1 MSWKKNF
8 VVIVIT
14 IVVLQIV
21 TFSIS
26 KVVDFISIPE
36 KEVTVNAP
44 EDMEDAFSAALK
56 KTDLKNDYKVV
67 ITSDEKADISVGYN
81 KEKDGTYTKFA
92 YSPFVIG
99 YDDEKST
106 YESLKKAKILRKSK
120 YGDFYEFNTLKLVNA
135 VIDGKSLKDLGFPVE
150 ITIFVPSENSEYWT
164 TFYDFML
171 ITVNDGSYPEDSD
184 TIEKSKQKIE
194 EFLNSKSVK
203 SVTDFNSQILRTDY
217 FSEGAL
223 YIVPEQKVMSLSYE
237 AYRKSSE
244 ARIFYPVSTVNINFY
259 LKANTENGKKLLSEI
274 DSSKFFYKLRDTFYR
289 SDAYEEINISSYVK
303 DERDAYS
310 FVSSY

>member
-1 MSWKKNF
+1 MKWKENF
-8 VVIVIT
+8 FSLILT
-14 IVVLQIV
+14 ILACEFFMLIAYEVKMHFF
-21 TFSIS
+21 TT
-26 KVVDFISIPE
+26 
-36 KEVTVNAP
+36 KEALIVNAP

-171 ITVNDGSYPEDSD
+171 ITVNDGSYPEDSG
-184 TIEKSKQKIE
+184 TIEKSQQKIE